1 MNFVADSNRS
11 HAERPDEDEIA
22 SLALKFYLDSECLDG
37 RDRENRLCAEY
48 MLAQKHLIEYQ
59 ISTLHDRV
67 NTSGLNDSPVQ
78 SAR

>member
-1 MNFVADSNRS
+1 MNFVAGANCS
-11 HAERPDEDEIA
+11 HAERPEEDEVA
-22 SLALKFYLDSECLDG
+22 SLALKFYLDNECLDG

-48 MLAQKHLIEYQ
+48 MLAQKRLIQYQ

-67 NTSGLNDSPVQ
+67 NTPGLNDSPVQ